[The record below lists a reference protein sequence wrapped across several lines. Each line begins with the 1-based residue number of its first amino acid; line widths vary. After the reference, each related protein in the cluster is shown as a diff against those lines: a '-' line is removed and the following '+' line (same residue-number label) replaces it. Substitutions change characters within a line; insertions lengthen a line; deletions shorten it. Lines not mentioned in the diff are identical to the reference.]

1 MRGDPLQA
9 LITIIVLAAII
20 PVLFSIA
27 SMIQTQLYGNCYN
40 EGYKAAEQKYLPTIK
55 SLETELNKLRAER
68 DFWRSQFEELNK
80 EYYRLVTEKVTKYD
94 VNLIRTDITQL
105 SIEVNALYKQ
115 VNMIQNNLIQ
125 QNNYFSQLVN
135 QYNFSFSVAL
145 LSTAA
150 FSIEFITYTAFGR
163 PIISNSIREVLVLF
177 LAWIRSK
184 MKRKKNRGG
193 KNANRS
199 EHGGKEDR

>member
-1 MRGDPLQA
+1 MRGDPFQA
-9 LITIIVLAAII
+9 LIELIVLVAVVQI
-20 PVLFSIA
+20 LFSIA
-27 SMIQTQLYGNCYN
+27 SMVNAQFYGDCYDK
-40 EGYKAAEQKYLPTIK
+40 GYKAAEQKYLPTIE
-55 SLETELNKLRAER
+55 SLKAEINKLKTER

-80 EYYRLVTEKVTKYD
+80 EYYKLITEKVTKYD
-94 VNLIRTDITQL
+94 INLIRTDITQL
-105 SIEVNALYKQ
+105 SIEVNALYKR

-163 PIISNSIREVLVLF
+163 PIISNSIREVLVLI

-184 MKRKKNRGG
+184 MRRKKDRGG

-199 EHGGKEDR
+199 EHGGKENR